1 MSALTTGPRRSAAS
15 WLAPASA
22 PGRGGALDGLRFL
35 ASMLIVLFHF
45 GAEGPLKLWWMNDAF
60 ARGYLATDFFLMLS
74 GYVLGRAYGP
84 AIVSGRVGPGLFWLR
99 RAARIWPGHLIVLVG
114 FVIFVAV
121 MTLLFAKPYN
131 PPQFPLKALALQ
143 ALLVHAWGIP
153 GGEGWN
159 LPSWSL
165 SALIVCYAG
174 FPWLWKVLARLTI
187 AWLAPVLGLGLLAG
201 FDLLSREVFQHPIYD
216 LSFQFGV
223 VRAIPLFALGVC
235 LARAVELGWPS
246 ERFARGLFWGG
257 LVLFSVLLG
266 LPRMDMLAVLS
277 LVAVVLGGGRMPVK
291 RSWRLAEEGAKISF
305 ALFITHI
312 LFGAVYW
319 MLVHN
324 LIFHVKI
331 PLLWQWCM
339 WAAAFPLTIGFA
351 FAFHVWIDQ
360 PIQRRLAPLLRRTTA
375 APVEAAP

>member
-1 MSALTTGPRRSAAS
+1 M
-15 WLAPASA
+15 
-22 PGRGGALDGLRFL
+22 
-35 ASMLIVLFHF
+35 
-45 GAEGPLKLWWMNDAF
+45 
-60 ARGYLATDFFLMLS
+60 
-74 GYVLGRAYGP
+74 VLG
-84 AIVSGRVGPGLFWLR
+84 
-99 RAARIWPGHLIVLVG
+99 G
-114 FVIFVAV
+114 FVIFVAI
-121 MTLLFAKPYN
+121 MTVLFAKPYN
-131 PPQFPLKALALQ
+131 PPQFQPKALALQ

-153 GGEGWN
+153 GGDGWN

-174 FPWLWKVLARLTI
+174 FPWLWKALSRLKV
-187 AWLAPVLGLGLLAG
+187 AWFAPVLGLAVLFG
-201 FDLLSREVFQHPIYD
+201 FDVLTRRAFDHAIYD
-216 LSFQFGV
+216 LPFEIGLA
-223 VRAIPLFALGVC
+223 RAIPLFTLGVC

-246 ERFARGLFWGG
+246 ERIARGLFWGG
-257 LVLFSVLLG
+257 LALFVVLLG
-266 LPRMDMLAVLS
+266 LPRMDVAAVLA
-277 LVAVVLGGGRMPVK
+277 LIAVVLGGGRMTVR

-351 FAFHVWIDQ
+351 WLFHVHVDQ
-360 PIQRRLAPLLRRTTA
+360 PVQRRLAPLLRRPA
-375 APVEAAP
+375 VAPAEAAP